1 MRFVALIATNGP
13 AFVAFVRD
21 PCGHRVLFVG
31 KRQVTVDLPLMQ
43 TVMRARILRGLVEAL
58 ALSAGPASG
67 VNRFAR
73 VTDRSMRVAQRQR
86 KWCPMVNTQ
95 VTQSRRELDAIYEV
109 SKTFSTSLDVA
120 KTFREALNY
129 LLHAFDWRRAFV
141 VVSEPEGLLLRG
153 LCAVGLTKDEQQ
165 RLHFQVGEGI
175 VGRVYA
181 NGIQVIVP
189 DVRLEPRFL
198 NRTGGADQTPDVTV
212 AMLVT
217 PIRADRRTIGV
228 LAIDCLNPGESRVF
242 SGDLQLLKMV
252 ATLMGQSLLLHRGVT
267 AAHDSLQEDV
277 RRMHKVL
284 KPSQQI
290 PKVVGVSA
298 PMQEVFAQVHQVAP
312 ARTTVLLRG
321 ESGTGK
327 EVIARALHNLSPRK
341 NEAFVSVNCA
351 ALTESLLESEL
362 FGHEKGSFTGAQNQ
376 RKGRFE
382 LAHGGTLF
390 LDEIG
395 DISAA
400 FQAKLLR
407 VLQEREFERVGG
419 SNPVKV
425 DVRLILAT
433 NRNLERMV
441 QAGEF
446 RADLYYRINVVCI
459 QLPPLRERREDI
471 PAMAQHFL
479 DRFNH
484 DNVRS
489 THFSAD
495 ALRVLAS
502 CYWPGNVREL
512 ENCVERT
519 ATMTQ
524 GDAINGLAFPCRSNR
539 CLTQVLH
546 HIEREDAVRPARLPD
561 IPIVE
566 VPLAPPHDGN
576 DVAAPRPDH
585 VASAAMGDESAV
597 TNDLCAQADATQL
610 DDGKPEGERERLIW
624 AMERCGW
631 VQAKAARL
639 LKISPRQMGYALQ
652 KNGVEVRKF

>member
-1 MRFVALIATNGP
+1 MMN
-13 AFVAFVRD
+13 
-21 PCGHRVLFVG
+21 
-31 KRQVTVDLPLMQ
+31 QQ
-43 TVMRARILRGLVEAL
+43 TIDA
-58 ALSAGPASG
+58 
-67 VNRFAR
+67 
-73 VTDRSMRVAQRQR
+73 
-86 KWCPMVNTQ
+86 
-95 VTQSRRELDAIYEV
+95 RRELNAVYEV
-109 SKTFSTSLDVA
+109 SKTLATSLDVA

-129 LLHAFDWRRAFV
+129 LLHAFEWRRAFV
-141 VVSEPEGLLLRG
+141 VLGEPEGRLRG
-153 LCAVGLTKDEQQ
+153 LCAVGLTREEHQ
-165 RLHFQVGEGI
+165 RLQFQSGEGI

-181 NGIQVIVP
+181 NGIQVMVP
-189 DVRLEPRFL
+189 DVHAEPLFL
-198 NRTGGADQTPDVTV
+198 NRTGGADQSPGVPV

-217 PIRADRRTIGV
+217 PIRADRRTVGV
-228 LAIDCLNPGESRVF
+228 LAIDCLNPGERRGF

-252 ATLMGQSLLLHRGVT
+252 ATLMGQALLLHRSVS
-267 AAHDSLQEDV
+267 AAHTTLQDEV
-277 RRMHKVL
+277 RRKDKMR
-284 KPSQQI
+284 KPSHQI
-290 PKVVGVSA
+290 DQVVGVSA
-298 PMQEVFAQVHQVAP
+298 PMQEVFDQVHQVAP

-327 EVIARALHNLSPRK
+327 EVIARAIHNLSPRK
-341 NEAFVSVNCA
+341 REAFVRVNCA

-362 FGHEKGSFTGAQNQ
+362 FGHEKGAFTGAQGQ

-382 LAHGGTLF
+382 LSHGGTLF

-395 DISAA
+395 DISPS

-419 SNPVKV
+419 TAVVKV

-446 RADLYYRINVVCI
+446 RADLYYRINVVSI

-479 DRFNH
+479 DRFNQE
-484 DNVRS
+484 NVRA
-489 THFSAD
+489 TQFSA
-495 ALRVLAS
+495 AAMRVMSS

-519 ATMTQ
+519 ATMSHSDVITE
-524 GDAINGLAFPCRSNR
+524 LAFPCQGNR

-546 HIEREDAVRPARLPD
+546 HIERVDAVRPVRLAD
-561 IPIVE
+561 IPIAE
-566 VPLAPPHDGN
+566 VPMAPPRLH
-576 DVAAPRPDH
+576 PDI
-585 VASAAMGDESAV
+585 VLPLPVDAMPVSAALGDEHDDIAV
-597 TNDLCAQADATQL
+597 LP
-610 DDGKPEGERERLIW
+610 DDGKPEGERERLVW

-652 KNGVEVRKF
+652 KNEIEVRKF

>member
-1 MRFVALIATNGP
+1 
-13 AFVAFVRD
+13 
-21 PCGHRVLFVG
+21 
-31 KRQVTVDLPLMQ
+31 
-43 TVMRARILRGLVEAL
+43 
-58 ALSAGPASG
+58 
-67 VNRFAR
+67 
-73 VTDRSMRVAQRQR
+73 
-86 KWCPMVNTQ
+86 MVH
-95 VTQSRRELDAIYEV
+95 TQSVETRRELNAIYEV
-109 SKTFSTSLDVA
+109 SKTLATSLDVT

-129 LLHAFDWRRAFV
+129 LLHAFEWRRAFV
-141 VVSEPEGLLLRG
+141 VLSEPQGLLGG
-153 LCAVGLTKDEQQ
+153 LCAVGLTRDEQQ
-165 RLHFQVGEGI
+165 RLQFKQGEGI
-175 VGRVYA
+175 VGRVYS

-189 DVRLEPRFL
+189 DVRLEPLFL
-198 NRTGGADQTPDVTV
+198 NRTGGADQSPGVAI

-217 PIRADRRTIGV
+217 PIRADRHTVGV
-228 LAIDCLNPGESRVF
+228 LTVDCLNPNESRGF
-242 SGDLQLLKMV
+242 TKDLQVLKMV
-252 ATLMGQSLLLHRGVT
+252 ATLMGQAILLRGSVT
-267 AAHDSLQEDV
+267 AAHERIQDEV

-284 KPSQQI
+284 KPAKQMDE
-290 PKVVGVSA
+290 VVGISA
-298 PMQEVFAQVHQVAP
+298 PMQDVFAQVHQVAP

-327 EVIARALHNLSPRK
+327 EVIARSLHRLSPRK
-341 NEAFVSVNCA
+341 GEAFISVNCA

-362 FGHEKGSFTGAQNQ
+362 FGHEKGSFTGAQGQ

-395 DISAA
+395 DISTA

-419 SNPVKV
+419 AQAVKV

-446 RADLYYRINVVCI
+446 RADLYYRINVVSI

-471 PAMAQHFL
+471 PLMAQHFL
-479 DRFNH
+479 DRFNRE
-484 DNVRS
+484 NGR
-489 THFSAD
+489 TAHFSPA
-495 ALRVLAS
+495 AMRVMSS

-519 ATMTQ
+519 ATMAR
-524 GDAINGLAFPCRSNR
+524 DEVISDLAFPCKGNR

-546 HIEREDAVRPARLPD
+546 HVEREDAVTPARLAD
-561 IPIVE
+561 IAIVE
-566 VPLAPPHDGN
+566 VPTGPPAATLPPTPP
-576 DVAAPRPDH
+576 VAAAPADPD
-585 VASAAMGDESAV
+585 D
-597 TNDLCAQADATQL
+597 TLADATAP
-610 DDGKPEGERERLIW
+610 DAATSTANDTDGKPEGERERLIW

-639 LKISPRQMGYALQ
+639 LKITPRQMGYALQ
-652 KNGVEVRKF
+652 KNEIEVRKF

>member
-1 MRFVALIATNGP
+1 ML
-13 AFVAFVRD
+13 
-21 PCGHRVLFVG
+21 
-31 KRQVTVDLPLMQ
+31 
-43 TVMRARILRGLVEAL
+43 
-58 ALSAGPASG
+58 
-67 VNRFAR
+67 
-73 VTDRSMRVAQRQR
+73 
-86 KWCPMVNTQ
+86 NTQ
-95 VTQSRRELDAIYEV
+95 EIDARRELNSIYEV
-109 SKTFSTSLDVA
+109 SKTLAASLDVA

-141 VVSEPEGLLLRG
+141 VLGDPQNQLRG
-153 LCAVGLTKDEQQ
+153 LCAVGLTREEQQ
-165 RLHFQVGEGI
+165 RLQFQSGEGI

-181 NGIQVIVP
+181 TGMQVMVP
-189 DVRLEPRFL
+189 DLRAEPLFL
-198 NRTGGADQTPDVTV
+198 NRTGGSDQSPGASV

-217 PIRADRRTIGV
+217 PIRADRRTLGV
-228 LAIDCLNPGESRVF
+228 LAVDALNPDQRRAF
-242 SGDLQLLKMV
+242 SNDLQLLKMV
-252 ATLMGQSLLLHRGVT
+252 ATLMGQALLLHRSVST
-267 AAHDSLQEDV
+267 AHDNLQEEV
-277 RRMHKVL
+277 RRMHKAL
-284 KPSQQI
+284 KPNQQI
-290 PKVVGVSA
+290 DHVVGVSA
-298 PMQEVFAQVHQVAP
+298 PMRDVFEQVHQVAP

-327 EVIARALHNLSPRK
+327 EVIARAIHNLSPRK
-341 NEAFVSVNCA
+341 RESFVCVNCA

-362 FGHEKGSFTGAQNQ
+362 FGHEKGSFTGAHGQ

-395 DISAA
+395 DISPS

-419 SNPVKV
+419 TVSVKV

-433 NRNLERMV
+433 NRNLEHMV

-471 PAMAQHFL
+471 PAMANHFL
-479 DRFNH
+479 DRFNRE
-484 DNVRS
+484 NSRN
-489 THFSAD
+489 TQFSA
-495 ALRVLAS
+495 AAMRVLTS

-519 ATMTQ
+519 ATMAH
-524 GDAINGLAFPCRSNR
+524 DSVISELAFPCHGNR

-546 HIEREDAVRPARLPD
+546 HVDREDAVRPARLAD
-561 IPIVE
+561 IPIKE
-566 VPLAPPHDGN
+566 VPMAPPVTTASG
-576 DVAAPRPDH
+576 AIAPSDDSAPATA
-585 VASAAMGDESAV
+585 VLASEASGTGSSSAQDNSP
-597 TNDLCAQADATQL
+597 TT
-610 DDGKPEGERERLIW
+610 DDGKPHGEHERLVW

-652 KNGVEVRKF
+652 KNGIEVRKF

>member
-1 MRFVALIATNGP
+1 
-13 AFVAFVRD
+13 
-21 PCGHRVLFVG
+21 
-31 KRQVTVDLPLMQ
+31 MQ
-43 TVMRARILRGLVEAL
+43 DEA
-58 ALSAGPASG
+58 
-67 VNRFAR
+67 
-73 VTDRSMRVAQRQR
+73 
-86 KWCPMVNTQ
+86 
-95 VTQSRRELDAIYEV
+95 
-109 SKTFSTSLDVA
+109 
-120 KTFREALNY
+120 
-129 LLHAFDWRRAFV
+129 
-141 VVSEPEGLLLRG
+141 
-153 LCAVGLTKDEQQ
+153 
-165 RLHFQVGEGI
+165 
-175 VGRVYA
+175 
-181 NGIQVIVP
+181 
-189 DVRLEPRFL
+189 
-198 NRTGGADQTPDVTV
+198 
-212 AMLVT
+212 
-217 PIRADRRTIGV
+217 
-228 LAIDCLNPGESRVF
+228 
-242 SGDLQLLKMV
+242 
-252 ATLMGQSLLLHRGVT
+252 
-267 AAHDSLQEDV
+267 

-284 KPSQQI
+284 KPGKQI
-290 PKVVGVSA
+290 DQVVGISA

-327 EVIARALHNLSPRK
+327 EVIARAIHNLSPRK
-341 NEAFVSVNCA
+341 RDAFISVNCA

-362 FGHEKGSFTGAQNQ
+362 FGHEKGSFTGAQGQ

-419 SNPVKV
+419 SSVVKV

-446 RADLYYRINVVCI
+446 RADLYYRINVVSI
-459 QLPPLRERREDI
+459 QLPPLRERRDDI
-471 PAMAQHFL
+471 PVMAQHFL
-479 DRFNH
+479 DRFNLE
-484 DNVRS
+484 NSRS
-489 THFSAD
+489 AQFSPA
-495 ALRVLAS
+495 AMRVLAS

-519 ATMTQ
+519 ATMAQ
-524 GDAINGLAFPCRSNR
+524 GETISDLAFPCKGNR

-546 HIEREDAVRPARLPD
+546 HIEREDAVKPGGQLAD

-566 VPLAPPHDGN
+566 MPMAHPPAASPTPASPAAKDDNIRPTDTTALADPHD
-576 DVAAPRPDH
+576 DP
-585 VASAAMGDESAV
+585 ASAS
-597 TNDLCAQADATQL
+597 
-610 DDGKPEGERERLIW
+610 DGKPEGERERLVW

-652 KNGVEVRKF
+652 KNGIEVRKF

>member
-1 MRFVALIATNGP
+1 M
-13 AFVAFVRD
+13 
-21 PCGHRVLFVG
+21 
-31 KRQVTVDLPLMQ
+31 
-43 TVMRARILRGLVEAL
+43 
-58 ALSAGPASG
+58 
-67 VNRFAR
+67 
-73 VTDRSMRVAQRQR
+73 
-86 KWCPMVNTQ
+86 NTQ
-95 VTQSRRELDAIYEV
+95 AIESRRELNAIYEV
-109 SKTFSTSLDVA
+109 SKTLATSLDVA

-141 VVSEPEGLLLRG
+141 VLADPEGRLRG
-153 LCAVGLTKDEQQ
+153 LCAMGLTREEQQ
-165 RLHFQVGEGI
+165 RLQFQSGEGI

-181 NGIQVIVP
+181 NGIQVSVP
-189 DVRLEPRFL
+189 NVHAEPLFL
-198 NRTGGADQTPDVTV
+198 NRTGGADQSPDMPI

-217 PIRADRRTIGV
+217 PISADRRTVGV
-228 LAIDCLNPGESRVF
+228 LAVDCLNPDERRSF
-242 SGDLQLLKMV
+242 SNDLQLLKMV
-252 ATLMGQSLLLHRGVT
+252 ATLMGQALLLHRSVSM
-267 AAHDSLQEDV
+267 AHDTLQDEV
-277 RRMHKVL
+277 RRMSKEL
-284 KPSQQI
+284 KPLHQI
-290 PKVVGVSA
+290 DQVVGLSR
-298 PMQEVFAQVHQVAP
+298 PMQHVFEQVHQVAP

-327 EVIARALHNLSPRK
+327 EVIARAVHNLSPRK
-341 NEAFVSVNCA
+341 HEAFVRVNCA

-362 FGHEKGSFTGAQNQ
+362 FGHEKGSFTGAQGQ

-382 LAHGGTLF
+382 MSHGGTLF

-395 DISAA
+395 DISAS

-419 SNPVKV
+419 TTSVKV

-446 RADLYYRINVVCI
+446 RADLYYRINVVSI

-471 PAMAQHFL
+471 PAMAKLFL
-479 DRFNH
+479 DRFNKE
-484 DNVRS
+484 NGR
-489 THFSAD
+489 TTQFNPA
-495 ALRVLAS
+495 AMRVLTS

-519 ATMTQ
+519 ATMAHDNIIT
-524 GDAINGLAFPCRSNR
+524 NLAFPCQVNG

-546 HIEREDAVRPARLPD
+546 HIERVDAVSPQRISEIPVVEAPMPA
-561 IPIVE
+561 
-566 VPLAPPHDGN
+566 H
-576 DVAAPRPDH
+576 AAPTSAPI
-585 VASAAMGDESAV
+585 ASDKEPAEERASHGNTEPASD
-597 TNDLCAQADATQL
+597 N
-610 DDGKPEGERERLIW
+610 DGKPEGERERLVW

-652 KNGVEVRKF
+652 KNGIEVRKF

>member
-1 MRFVALIATNGP
+1 
-13 AFVAFVRD
+13 
-21 PCGHRVLFVG
+21 
-31 KRQVTVDLPLMQ
+31 
-43 TVMRARILRGLVEAL
+43 
-58 ALSAGPASG
+58 
-67 VNRFAR
+67 
-73 VTDRSMRVAQRQR
+73 
-86 KWCPMVNTQ
+86 MVNTQ
-95 VTQSRRELDAIYEV
+95 SIESRRELNAIYEV
-109 SKTFSTSLDVA
+109 GKTLATSLDVA

-129 LLHAFDWRRAFV
+129 LSLAFDWRRAFV
-141 VVSEPEGLLLRG
+141 VLGEAEGRLRG
-153 LCAVGLTKDEQQ
+153 LCAVGLTRDEHQ
-165 RLHFQVGEGI
+165 RLLFQSGEGI
-175 VGRVYA
+175 VGRVFA

-189 DVRLEPRFL
+189 DVRAEPLFL
-198 NRTGGADQTPDVTV
+198 NRTGGADQSPGATV

-217 PIRADRRTIGV
+217 PIRADRHTVGV
-228 LAIDCLNPGESRVF
+228 LAVDCLNPDTSRGF
-242 SGDLQLLKMV
+242 GKDLQMLKMV
-252 ATLMGQSLLLHRGVT
+252 ATLMGQALLLHRSVS
-267 AAHDSLQEDV
+267 AAHNSLQDET
-277 RRMHKVL
+277 RRLYKVL
-284 KPSQQI
+284 KPGKQI
-290 PKVVGVSA
+290 GQVVGVSA

-341 NEAFVSVNCA
+341 AEAFISVNCA

-362 FGHEKGSFTGAQNQ
+362 FGHEKGSFTGAQGL

-395 DISAA
+395 DISTA

-419 SNPVKV
+419 SSAVKV

-433 NRNLERMV
+433 NRNLELMV
-441 QAGEF
+441 KGGEF
-446 RADLYYRINVVCI
+446 RADLYYRINVVSI

-471 PAMAQHFL
+471 PLMAQHFL
-479 DRFNH
+479 DRFNQE
-484 DNVRS
+484 NGRAAR
-489 THFSAD
+489 FSPA
-495 ALRVLAS
+495 AMRVLGS

-519 ATMTQ
+519 ATMAQDDVIT
-524 GDAINGLAFPCRSNR
+524 DLAFPCKGNR

-546 HIEREDAVRPARLPD
+546 HIEREDAVTPARLAD
-561 IPIVE
+561 IAIVE
-566 VPLAPPHDGN
+566 VPVPAPP
-576 DVAAPRPDH
+576 AATAQEPRVDAPQPQ
-585 VASAAMGDESAV
+585 
-597 TNDLCAQADATQL
+597 AQATLAASPHPELSGDA
-610 DDGKPEGERERLIW
+610 DGKPEGERERLVW

-652 KNGVEVRKF
+652 KHGIEVRKF